1 MSKVT
6 SKLQLTLPKAIATE
20 HGIRP
25 GDEVEVVSAG
35 EAIRILPAHEIRVD
49 DVATRLRLFD
59 LATERQVR
67 RDRGQRAAGDA
78 EDRGWRR
85 EELYTRGSAG

>member
-1 MSKVT
+1 MSKTAV
-6 SKLQLTLPKAIATE
+6 KLTFRPPTI
-20 HGIRP
+20 GNRP

-35 EAIRILPAHEIRVD
+35 ETIRILPAREMRVD
-49 DVATRLRLFD
+49 DVATRLLLFD
-59 LATERQVR
+59 LATERQAR
-67 RDRGQRAAGDA
+67 RDRGQTVAGDA